1 MVSLFLSLL
10 FCVLV
15 FNFLIIFQA
24 AGFRRRRTAELKKI
38 KETALSRIPDVELAN
53 LRNLPRRSN
62 FIQSSNILY
71 NTGPLTDSDVASLP
85 QIKREQLTMNEFLGS
100 GAFGEVYEG
109 IVRNVDES
117 DIKVAIKV
125 SRFFC

>member
-1 MVSLFLSLL
+1 M
-10 FCVLV
+10 
-15 FNFLIIFQA
+15 
-24 AGFRRRRTAELKKI
+24 KKI
-38 KETALSRIPDVELAN
+38 KETAHSRIPDVELAN

-71 NTGPLTDSDVASLP
+71 NTGPLTDSDIASLP
-85 QIKREQLTMNEFLGS
+85 QIKREQLSIDEFLGS

-125 SRFFC
+125 SQVLAASSNPVINYFYFYRPFEKVQLIKKRVNFFKKHN